1 MYRCL
6 NKRWLIRKKGYALLL
21 VFILSI
27 TGCSNRQIFDE
38 TGLVTVVGYDLTK
51 DRNIRATIVMPSI
64 NPEAK
69 EKMQI
74 MSGTGET
81 SKGIRDKT
89 NLQSDKR
96 ILAGQLR
103 VALYGKDM
111 AKAGIGSLIDTLYRD
126 PSLSSRIFLC
136 VYEGETYELLTY
148 PFQSEGN
155 IGTYM
160 YRMIDQN
167 IRGEKIPSS
176 TIHEFV
182 RAYYDQGIDSQMPY
196 VSRKGD
202 EIVIKGVALFKRDK
216 YVEWITPNEAFIL
229 KLIRGKFKT
238 GSYEISVPA
247 KIFNMTPNSPAG
259 EKKEVQ
265 LVFDTINSQS
275 KVLLEKV
282 DPPQFKVNI
291 HLKARILE
299 LTVPIKLDNRILM
312 RKMEQSLEKELE
324 RQAEKIMKKLQ
335 ALEVDPIGFGIVYK
349 ANVRGIEK
357 MAMDEWREKFKKATF
372 KFHVKATVTRNGVMD

>member
-1 MYRCL
+1 MYRCQS
-6 NKRWLIRKKGYALLL
+6 KGWLIGKRGFTLLL
-21 VFILSI
+21 VLIFSV

-38 TGLVTVVGYDLTK
+38 TGLVTLVGYDLTK
-51 DRNIRATIVMPSI
+51 DRQIRATIVMPSI

-74 MSGTGET
+74 MSDVGET

-96 ILAGQLR
+96 VLAGQLR

-148 PFQSEGN
+148 PYKSQGN

-176 TIHEFV
+176 TIHEFI
-182 RAYYDQGIDSQMPY
+182 RAYYDEGIDSQMPY

-202 EIVIKGVALFKRDK
+202 EIVIKGVALFKGDK
-216 YVEWITPNEAFIL
+216 YIDWISPNEAFIL
-229 KLIRGKFKT
+229 KLIRGKYKT

-247 KIFNMTPNSPAG
+247 KTFNMTPNSPAG
-259 EKKEVQ
+259 EKEEVQ
-265 LVFDTINSQS
+265 LVFDTINSES
-275 KVLLEKV
+275 KVQLEQA
-282 DPPQFKVNI
+282 DPPKFKVNI

-299 LTVPIKLDNRILM
+299 LTVPIKLDNPSLM
-312 RKMEQSLEKELE
+312 RKMEEALEKELE
-324 RQAEKIMKKLQ
+324 RQARIVMKKLQ
-335 ALEVDPIGFGIVYK
+335 DLEVDPTGFGIVYK
-349 ANVRGIEK
+349 ANVRRKEK
-357 MAMDEWREKFKKATF
+357 MAMDEWREKYKKARF
-372 KFHVKATVTRNGVMD
+372 EFQVEATVTRNGVMD